1 MQKYFT
7 KEISQSLKV
16 IVLGLAIGLGVSFVS
31 ANWTAPIG
39 TAPTCAAGNPGCDAP
54 INVSTNNQSKG
65 NGIQNIGTTFNVYG
79 TSSAD
84 QLLGFDGLTVGAA
97 GTMIAND
104 AAKLFSTLT
113 INKSAYP
120 DTSTDARGRNLIE
133 LLGSAN
139 SGDSVGIIQNKPWFF
154 FWQYGP
160 NNPGSRA
167 GIRAGNGDFTG
178 TMNIGAEVDPQEQD
192 PLLQVNRGGSVGFTV
207 NPGPTAA
214 EVVRSIFNGKIQVK
228 DGTQGA
234 GKVLASDANG
244 LGSWS
249 ALSGGGLDIKYV
261 SVNDFDSGAPR
272 YNYAYCPAGY
282 IPIGGG
288 GDCGNG
294 NMDISQP
301 IISGGDSWNGGPE
314 DNTDTGNGTA
324 RDPYALGYR
333 GWMIGCGDGTG
344 QPADGD
350 IHVDVICAKNVPV
363 TVAVSSTP
371 STPGNPDA
379 GWTVPGNSYFSGNN
393 QSCNQALG
401 NRTFRVKRTYNGVVT
416 YLDNKVV
423 RTNVTGGSA
432 FLVVGDPNTMN
443 GRCTGGGIIN
453 TSNNS
458 DPFEGATVQL
468 QYQ

>member
-39 TAPTCAAGNPGCDAP
+39 TAPTCATGNPGCDAP
-54 INVSTNNQSKG
+54 VNISTSIQSKAG
-65 NGIQNIGTTFNVYG
+65 PLVPTAQLYIHNIFGADNVVAVESFNAG
-79 TSSAD
+79 GQAPLF
-84 QLLGFDGLTVGAA
+84 QLPDGK
-97 GTMIAND
+97 ANI
-104 AAKLFSTLT
+104 FGQLT
-113 INKSAYP
+113 I
-120 DTSTDARGRNLIE
+120 DRSTKNGASGRNLFN
-133 LLGSAN
+133 LVGSPDN
-139 SGDSVGIIQNKPWFF
+139 DSVGVLQNKPWFF
-154 FWQYGP
+154 FWDYGTQP
-160 NNPGSRA
+160 NGRA
-167 GIRAGNGDFTG
+167 SLRAKHGDFTG
-178 TMNIGAEVDPQEQD
+178 TMNIGSEVDPQEQD

-379 GWTVPGNSYFSGNN
+379 GWTVPGNSYFSANN
-393 QSCNQALG
+393 QSCIQSLG

-432 FLVVGDPNTMN
+432 FLLVGDPNTVN
-443 GRCTGGGIIN
+443 GRCAGGGVIN